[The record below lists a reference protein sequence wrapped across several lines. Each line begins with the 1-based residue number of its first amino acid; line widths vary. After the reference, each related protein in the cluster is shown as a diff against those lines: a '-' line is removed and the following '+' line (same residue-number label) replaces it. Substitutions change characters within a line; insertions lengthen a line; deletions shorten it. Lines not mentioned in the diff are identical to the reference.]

1 MWLALAA
8 QKEPQAA
15 ADQKGLGNVGGGQ
28 KGCRLKGALRAH
40 ARITFDKFYSSGNLV
55 AKY

>member
-1 MWLALAA
+1 MCLALAA